1 MSQKEVADNLRKVG
15 VEVPVEDGINPED
28 KVKSQQ
34 KKPYRNTTG
43 KAKDRERFTE
53 EEVNALIDGVA
64 TYGLGKWSE
73 ILTQSFGQSERTGV
87 DLKDKW
93 RNLTLAASRPPGFTF
108 RVSYMNKELLDRV
121 RQVKRSVEEKKEREK
136 AAREAGLNGCG
147 DLGAQAA
154 QQIHGDLDY

>member
-1 MSQKEVADNLRKVG
+1 MALNDDFDHWRKRVEEEHDRKASWDQKQCTSDFDIERGFSEARAYLHDDRDMSQKEVADNLRKVG
-15 VEVPVEDGINPED
+15 VEVPVVDEINPED

-34 KKPYRNTTG
+34 KKPYRNVTG

-73 ILTQSFGQSERTGV
+73 ILTQSFGQFERTGV

-93 RNLTLAASRPPGFTF
+93 RNLTLAASRPPGLRF
-108 RVSYMNKELLDRV
+108 E
-121 RQVKRSVEEKKEREK
+121 
-136 AAREAGLNGCG
+136 
-147 DLGAQAA
+147 
-154 QQIHGDLDY
+154 